1 MTPAPGTVNPL
12 VNLIPALGL
21 FLIMYLLLIR
31 PQQRR
36 QRELATMIAGL
47 RKHDEVVTAGGV
59 HGTIVQVNDDTIVL
73 RVDDHVKLEVDKSA
87 VTRLT
92 RRAGAATP

>member
-36 QRELATMIAGL
+36 QRELAAMIAGL

-59 HGTIVQVNDDTIVL
+59 HGTIVQVNEETVVL

-92 RRAGAATP
+92 RRARDSG